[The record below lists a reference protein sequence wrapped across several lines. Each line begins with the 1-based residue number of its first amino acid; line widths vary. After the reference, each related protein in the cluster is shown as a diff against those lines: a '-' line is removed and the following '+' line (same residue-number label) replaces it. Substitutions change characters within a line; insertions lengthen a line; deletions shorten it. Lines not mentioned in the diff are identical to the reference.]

1 MKSLLIAI
9 FSTILFTQ
17 TQIELTN
24 IQYIEFKEGGR
35 ILRPTFSPDG
45 DYLVVEQ
52 FGGSKSSNIDQK
64 IIFIDMKNFNKYQ
77 VKKTSTSK
85 KPLKCSDLKWSIA
98 EQDYAYLTAKLFG
111 KEHFWDLG
119 GQIQCQKH
127 INNMCF

>member
-1 MKSLLIAI
+1 MKSLLITI
-9 FSTILFTQ
+9 FSTILVTQ

-64 IIFIDMKNFNKYQ
+64 IIFIDMKNLKKFQ

-98 EQDYAYLTAKLFG
+98 ESDYAYLTAKLSGRERFY
-111 KEHFWDLG
+111 K
-119 GQIQCQKH
+119 
-127 INNMCF
+127 INYKNMISGNRN